1 MAEVILGHFFMRLTN
16 LYCAS
21 VFLLVSGLFASLVS
35 SQAYSATV
43 AYIHGDVAP
52 DGTVP
57 SGGQMPYDQMLLDD
71 SGNTGL
77 SMFKALVEAQGHSI
91 SQFYDQETE
100 LNSNFLSNQDV
111 LIFGLHQ
118 KIWSTAEKAAL
129 DVWLN
134 NGGGMFIYSD
144 SASGG
149 FFRIVGAQNPV
160 GQTVTNNL
168 IAAYGMQVTVDQADG
183 TTDQLASPTA
193 SIFELRGKRLEGE
206 GVSPVA
212 VSLSNSEVEILIPYT
227 RSVNRQQNITITN
240 PVFAALA
247 IRPVGDGHIAVM
259 FDRQPMWNAGPGS
272 DITKQNNE
280 FILQTMINFLA
291 QRPVT
296 SPPTPPAP
304 RPPTSGQAIVAPLL
318 PLLLEDD

>member
-1 MAEVILGHFFMRLTN
+1 MVEVILDHFFMRLIN
-16 LYCAS
+16 LYCAN
-21 VFLLVSGLFASLVS
+21 VFLLFSGLFGALVS
-35 SQAYSATV
+35 SEAYSATV

-57 SGGQMPYDQMLLDD
+57 SGVQMPYDQMLLDD

-77 SMFKALVEAQGHSI
+77 SMFKVLVETQGHTI
-91 SQFYDQETE
+91 DQFYDQQTE
-100 LNSNFLSNQDV
+100 LNSGFLNNKDV

-168 IAAYGMQVTVDQADG
+168 IASYGMQITVDQADG

-193 SIFELRGKRLEGE
+193 SITEIRGRRLEGE

-212 VSLSNSEVEILIPYT
+212 ISPSNSQAEILIPYT
-227 RSVNRQQNITITN
+227 RSVNRQQNIAIAN

-247 IRPVGDGHIAVM
+247 IRSVGDGHIAVM

-272 DITKQNNE
+272 DISKQDNE
-280 FILQTMINFLA
+280 FILQAMINFLA
-291 QRPVT
+291 QRPI
-296 SPPTPPAP
+296 SPPPMPPV
-304 RPPTSGQAIVAPLL
+304 PPTSGQAILAPLL
-318 PLLLEDD
+318 PILLDDD